1 MIRRHAEN
9 LVTELSNQFPAVLIL
24 GPRQCGK
31 TTLAKYFLKGDYFDP
46 ERPSDLQVFL
56 DDIEFALKKAE
67 YPDYYR

>member
-1 MIRRHAEN
+1 MIKRHTEN
-9 LVTELSNQFPAVLIL
+9 LVTELSSQFPAVLIL